1 MRSKEEKQLIEIE
14 NYVRELEKAANV
26 LESVTRLL
34 KADAE
39 RNGALHCATEIVYS
53 PLYGQVDMARK
64 GIKMVLRTWKRK
76 IPKQKVEE
84 TV

>member
-1 MRSKEEKQLIEIE
+1 MNKKEDKQRIEIE
-14 NYVRELEKAANV
+14 NYVRELEKADNV
-26 LESVTRLL
+26 LESIQRLL

-39 RNGALHCATEIVYS
+39 RNAALHCASEIIYS

-76 IPKQKVEE
+76 IPKQKVETE
-84 TV
+84 A

>member
-1 MRSKEEKQLIEIE
+1 MNKKEDKQRIEIE

-26 LESVTRLL
+26 LESVQRLL

-39 RNGALHCATEIVYS
+39 RNGALHCADEIIYS

-64 GIKMVLRTWKRK
+64 GINMVLRTWKRK
-76 IPKQKVEE
+76 IPKAKVEE
-84 TV
+84 VI

>member
-1 MRSKEEKQLIEIE
+1 MNKKEDRQRLEIE
-14 NYVRELEKAANV
+14 NYVRELEKTDNV
-26 LESVTRLL
+26 LEVMQRLL

-39 RNGALHCATEIVYS
+39 RNAALHCASEVVYS

-76 IPKQKVEE
+76 IPKAKVEE
-84 TV
+84 VN

>member
-1 MRSKEEKQLIEIE
+1 MNKEDKQRLEIE
-14 NYVRELEKAANV
+14 NYVRELEKADNV
-26 LESVTRLL
+26 FEVIQRLL

-39 RNGALHCATEIVYS
+39 RNAALHCAMEIVYS

-76 IPKQKVEE
+76 IPKQKVQEA
-84 TV
+84 V